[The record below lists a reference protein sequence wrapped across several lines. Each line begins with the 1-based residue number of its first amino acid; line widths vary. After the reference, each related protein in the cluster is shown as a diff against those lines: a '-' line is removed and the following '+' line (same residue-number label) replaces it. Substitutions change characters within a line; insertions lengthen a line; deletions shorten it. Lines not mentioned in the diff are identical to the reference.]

1 MERTPRQTRRFF
13 PLTALPAAVVAGTR
27 FRCRLL
33 TVGPGRSR
41 PRAISISFLT
51 TLVLSC
57 AVLLPVSA
65 AVYRWVDAQ
74 GHVHFS
80 DQAPA
85 GSHPPTLDLPA
96 APAPP
101 TTNDEAARRAKR
113 QRLLRAWS
121 EENRQQAAAQA
132 RAARQQARRQK
143 RCALARDR
151 LRSYRQA
158 RYLYD
163 LDAQGK
169 RRILSDSEHQQAL
182 QQAQD
187 AVTQWC
193 D

>member
-1 MERTPRQTRRFF
+1 MERTPRQTRKIA
-13 PLTALPAAVVAGTR
+13 LTASPVDAIGGTRVPRRFLAVGASRSQRWAIYLSFLATLALSCGGLLPA
-27 FRCRLL
+27 
-33 TVGPGRSR
+33 
-41 PRAISISFLT
+41 
-51 TLVLSC
+51 
-57 AVLLPVSA
+57 SA

-74 GHVHFS
+74 GQVHFS
-80 DQAPA
+80 DQAPT
-85 GSHPPTLDLPA
+85 GSHPPTLDLPT

-101 TTNDEAARRAKR
+101 ITNDEAARRAKQ

-121 EENRQQAAAQA
+121 EEDRQQAAAQA
-132 RAARQQARRQK
+132 KAARQQAMRQK

-169 RRILSDSEHQQAL
+169 RRILSDSEYQQAL

-193 D
+193 E